1 MTVEFDVKLE
11 PKDLYRFNLYQTY
24 TGSQGIIS
32 ILITILAAVMTVI
45 SCKDGSYNYA
55 VMYGAFFLLF
65 LAYIPVTLWTRA
77 KMTLKNN
84 EVLSGTLHYQVSEEC
99 IRVTQGEETGE
110 LQWKQIYK
118 LVSTK
123 HNILIYSGRRNAYIV
138 PRAQLG
144 AQYDG
149 LKELA
154 AKQLEKFRMKMK

>member
-24 TGSQGIIS
+24 TGSQGVIS
-32 ILITILAAVMTVI
+32 ILITILAAVMTIV
-45 SCKDGSYNYA
+45 SCKDGNYNYA
-55 VMYGAFFLLF
+55 VMYGIFFVIF
-65 LAYIPVTLWTRA
+65 LVYIPVTLWTRA
-77 KMTLKNN
+77 KVTLKNN
-84 EVLSGTLHYQVSEEC
+84 EVLSGTLHYSISEEC

-118 LVSTK
+118 LVATK
-123 HNILIYSGRRNAYIV
+123 NNVLIYSGRRNAYIV

-144 AQYDG
+144 SQYDG
-149 LKELA
+149 MKELA